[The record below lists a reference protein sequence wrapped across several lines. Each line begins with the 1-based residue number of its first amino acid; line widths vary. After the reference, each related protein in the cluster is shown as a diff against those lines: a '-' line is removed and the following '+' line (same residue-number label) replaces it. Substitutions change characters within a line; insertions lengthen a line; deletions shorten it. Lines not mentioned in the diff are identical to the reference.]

1 MDANILLEV
10 FGIDYLNN
18 IVSDEIYENLLIAF
32 INEAKKDGVKHIVY
46 FNEYEEE
53 LKFLKSIGFK
63 SLGEYRYY
71 LKDI

>member
-1 MDANILLEV
+1 MVI
-10 FGIDYLNN
+10 
-18 IVSDEIYENLLIAF
+18 EI
-32 INEAKKDGVKHIVY
+32 KKSKSVY

-63 SLGEYRYY
+63 SLGEHRYY